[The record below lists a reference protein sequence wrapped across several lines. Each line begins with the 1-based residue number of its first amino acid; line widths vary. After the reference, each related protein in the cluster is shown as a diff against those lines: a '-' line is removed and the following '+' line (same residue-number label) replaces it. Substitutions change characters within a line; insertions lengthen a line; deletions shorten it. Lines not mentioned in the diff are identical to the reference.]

1 MIFNRYTFCKFEQ
14 FMSQSLVI
22 IPTYNESEN
31 ICSLILKIFNEI
43 PQIHILIVDDNSPD
57 KTFEIVDKLSQN
69 FKKKLFLEL
78 RKNKNGL
85 GEAYKHGFKW
95 ALDRNY
101 EYIFQMDADFS
112 HDPMELSKMLN
123 YLKNDYDLV
132 IGSRYIKGINVVN
145 WPLNRI
151 LLSVLAA
158 YYVRFITWMPIKDPT
173 AGFVGYRKR
182 VLKSINTER
191 IRSIGYAFQ
200 IEMKYISWRQKFK
213 LKEHPIIFKNREKG
227 ISKMGT
233 KIIFEAIFAVP
244 FLRLRRF

>member
-1 MIFNRYTFCKFEQ
+1 MC
-14 FMSQSLVI
+14 QSLVI

-31 ICSLILKIFNEI
+31 ISSLILKIFEEI
-43 PQIHILIVDDNSPD
+43 PKIHILVVDDNSPD
-57 KTFEIVDKLSQN
+57 KTYEIVEKLSKN
-69 FKKKLFLEL
+69 FNHKLFLEI
-78 RKNKNGL
+78 RSNKNGL

-95 ALDRNY
+95 ALNKNY

-112 HDPMELSKMLN
+112 HDPIELSKMMN
-123 YLKNDYDLV
+123 YFEDNYDLV
-132 IGSRYIKGINVVN
+132 VGSRYIDGINVVN

-158 YYVRFITWMPIKDPT
+158 YYVRLITWMPIKDPT
-173 AGFVGYRKR
+173 AGFVGYRKK
-182 VLKSINTER
+182 VLQSINLKR

-227 ISKMGT
+227 VSKMGS
-233 KIIFEAIFAVP
+233 KIIFEAILAVP
-244 FLRLRRF
+244 LLRLRRFFYE